1 MIANLNG
8 LVWLLLSL
16 GILLLLQRS
25 LHREIQAVFLLL
37 THRQAI
43 ALVMF
48 SILFFPGV
56 LLHEVS
62 HYLVAVLTGVRTGG
76 FSLIP
81 RPLQDGRLQLGYV
94 ETVPTDFVRESLIGV
109 APLVSGG
116 LFVTFAGLYRLG
128 LPVLWDSLTHTS
140 WDGFI
145 QALSTLPIR
154 PDFWL
159 WFYLTFVISSTMLPS
174 SSDRRAWLPLGLVA
188 GVLLGLSLLAGAG
201 PWLLIHLAPPV
212 NRALLALA
220 MALGISAAL
229 HLVLLLPTW
238 IVRFSLMRLTGY
250 RLA

>member
-1 MIANLNG
+1 
-8 LVWLLLSL
+8 
-16 GILLLLQRS
+16 
-25 LHREIQAVFLLL
+25 
-37 THRQAI
+37 
-43 ALVMF
+43 
-48 SILFFPGV
+48 
-56 LLHEVS
+56 
-62 HYLVAVLTGVRTGG
+62 
-76 FSLIP
+76 
-81 RPLQDGRLQLGYV
+81 
-94 ETVPTDFVRESLIGV
+94 VPTDFVRESLIGV

-128 LPVLWDSLTHTS
+128 LPVLWESLTHTS

-154 PDFWL
+154 PDFWM

-174 SSDRRAWLPLGLVA
+174 SSDRRAWLPLGLVT

-238 IVRFSLMRLTGY
+238 IVRFSFMRLTGY
-250 RLA
+250 HLA